1 MPHEKIA
8 QKQPTSAG
16 TEPKRAQQAAVDDAV
31 DDSFP
36 ASDPPAWT
44 TTGAKSVAARNED
57 EDAGAPALDYV
68 RTASEASAAAERR
81 DADTRA
87 DKAKRR
93 VEGGEPSDS
102 PKRQGD
108 KLSHAV
114 RTAVEEP
121 GVKDEP

>member
-1 MPHEKIA
+1 MPDEKIA
-8 QKQPTSAG
+8 QKQPTSAE

-57 EDAGAPALDYV
+57 EGAGAPALDDV

-81 DADTRA
+81 DADAKAARA
-87 DKAKRR
+87 ERR
-93 VEGGEPSDS
+93 TEGGGSSDS

-108 KLSHAV
+108 KLSQAM
-114 RTAVEEP
+114 RSAAEEP
-121 GVKDEP
+121 EVKDEP

>member
-1 MPHEKIA
+1 MPDEKIA
-8 QKQPTSAG
+8 QKRPKAAE
-16 TEPKRAQQAAVDDAV
+16 TEPKKAQQEAIDDAV

-44 TTGAKSVAARNED
+44 TTGAKSIAARNED
-57 EDAGAPALDYV
+57 KDAGAPALDDV

-81 DADTRA
+81 DADARA
-87 DKAKRR
+87 ARAERR
-93 VEGGEPSDS
+93 TEPGQPSDS

-114 RTAVEEP
+114 RTAAKEP
-121 GVKDEP
+121 EAKDEP

>member
-1 MPHEKIA
+1 MPDEKIA
-8 QKQPTSAG
+8 QKRPTSAE
-16 TEPKRAQQAAVDDAV
+16 TEPKKAQQEAIDDAV

-36 ASDPPAWT
+36 ASGPPAWT
-44 TTGAKSVAARNED
+44 TTGAKSVAARSEH
-57 EDAGAPALDYV
+57 EGAGAPALDDV

-81 DADTRA
+81 DADAKAARA
-87 DKAKRR
+87 ERR
-93 VEGGEPSDS
+93 TEGGESADS

>member
-1 MPHEKIA
+1 MPDEKIA
-8 QKQPTSAG
+8 QKQPTSAE

-57 EDAGAPALDYV
+57 EGAGAPALDDV

-81 DADTRA
+81 DADATLARA
-87 DKAKRR
+87 EQRT
-93 VEGGEPSDS
+93 EGGGSSDS

-108 KLSHAV
+108 KLSQAM
-114 RTAVEEP
+114 RSAAEEP
-121 GVKDEP
+121 EVKDEP

>member
-1 MPHEKIA
+1 MPDEKIA
-8 QKQPTSAG
+8 QKRPKAAE
-16 TEPKRAQQAAVDDAV
+16 TEPKKAQQEAIDDAV

-44 TTGAKSVAARNED
+44 TTGAKSVAALSED
-57 EDAGAPALDYV
+57 EGAGAPALDDV

-81 DADTRA
+81 DSDAKAARA
-87 DKAKRR
+87 ERR
-93 VEGGEPSDS
+93 TEGGESEGS

-114 RTAVEEP
+114 RTAAKEP
-121 GVKDEP
+121 EAKDEP

>member
-1 MPHEKIA
+1 MPDEKIA
-8 QKQPTSAG
+8 QKQPTSAE

-57 EDAGAPALDYV
+57 EGAGAPALDDV

-81 DADTRA
+81 DADATLARA
-87 DKAKRR
+87 ERR

-114 RTAVEEP
+114 RSAAEEP
-121 GVKDEP
+121 EVKDEP

>member
-1 MPHEKIA
+1 MPDEKIA
-8 QKQPTSAG
+8 QKQPTSAEA
-16 TEPKRAQQAAVDDAV
+16 EPKKAQQAAVDDAV

-44 TTGAKSVAARNED
+44 TTGAKSVAARSED
-57 EDAGAPALDYV
+57 EGAGAPALDDV

-81 DADTRA
+81 DSDAKAARA
-87 DKAKRR
+87 ERR
-93 VEGGEPSDS
+93 TEGGESEGS

-114 RTAVEEP
+114 RTAAKEP
-121 GVKDEP
+121 EAKDEP